1 MSFFTHPKRYLIS
14 YYLILVVV
22 GIVVVVV
29 VVVVVVK
36 VVVVIG
42 RNVVVGIEL
51 NVVEDTGRFLLDSI
65 NGCLCDESCK
75 LLFLTSTIFGAEN
88 ISEKERGEGV
98 TL

>member
-1 MSFFTHPKRYLIS
+1 M
-14 YYLILVVV
+14 
-22 GIVVVVV
+22 
-29 VVVVVVK
+29 
-36 VVVVIG
+36 VVVIG
-42 RNVVVGIEL
+42 SKVVAGIEL

-65 NGCLCDESCK
+65 DGCSFDESSK

>member
-1 MSFFTHPKRYLIS
+1 M
-14 YYLILVVV
+14 

-51 NVVEDTGRFLLDSI
+51 NVVEDIGRFLLDSI
-65 NGCLCDESCK
+65 EGCLCDESCK

>member
-1 MSFFTHPKRYLIS
+1 MYVSFYENYRLKLIYIDALPKRDLFS

-22 GIVVVVV
+22 GFVVEVV

-51 NVVEDTGRFLLDSI
+51 NVVEDIRRFLLNSI
-65 NGCLCDESCK
+65 DGC
-75 LLFLTSTIFGAEN
+75 
-88 ISEKERGEGV
+88 
-98 TL
+98 